1 MGDKTEVL
9 NEAPAPIIPALNPSS
24 LNEEQIESADKAER
38 HKIAQE
44 RMLQFQSLRKKI
56 QPRLMVQQLTTC
68 LRII

>member
-9 NEAPAPIIPALNPSS
+9 NDAPAPIIPALNPSS

-38 HKIAQE
+38 RKIAQE
-44 RMLQFQSLRKKI
+44 RMFQFQSLRKKI

-68 LRII
+68 LRIK

>member
-1 MGDKTEVL
+1 MGDKIEVL

-38 HKIAQE
+38 RKIAQE

>member
-9 NEAPAPIIPALNPSS
+9 NEAPAPIIPALDPSS

-38 HKIAQE
+38 RKIAQE
-44 RMLQFQSLRKKI
+44 RMFQFQSLRKKI

>member
-38 HKIAQE
+38 RKIAQE
-44 RMLQFQSLRKKI
+44 RMFQFQSLRKKI

>member
-38 HKIAQE
+38 RKIAQE
-44 RMLQFQSLRKKI
+44 RMFQFQSLRKKI
-56 QPRLMVQQLTTC
+56 QPRLMVQRLTTC
-68 LRII
+68 LRIK

>member
-38 HKIAQE
+38 RKIAQE
-44 RMLQFQSLRKKI
+44 RMFQFQSLRKKI

-68 LRII
+68 LRIK

>member
-38 HKIAQE
+38 RKIAQE
-44 RMLQFQSLRKKI
+44 RMFQFQSMRKKI
-56 QPRLMVQQLTTC
+56 QSRLMVQQLTTSK
-68 LRII
+68 

>member
-38 HKIAQE
+38 RKIAQE
-44 RMLQFQSLRKKI
+44 RMFQFQSLRKKI
-56 QPRLMVQQLTTC
+56 QPRRTVQQLTTC
-68 LRII
+68 LRIK